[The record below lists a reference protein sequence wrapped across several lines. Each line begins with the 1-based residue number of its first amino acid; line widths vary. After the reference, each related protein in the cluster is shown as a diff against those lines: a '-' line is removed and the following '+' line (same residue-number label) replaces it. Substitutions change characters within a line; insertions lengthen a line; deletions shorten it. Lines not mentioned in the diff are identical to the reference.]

1 MSKKWS
7 AAAAEST
14 CRLCGGGGWSAAQFK
29 CPSYKFD
36 ITKKKFKKLAVFQSD
51 VRKIWMD
58 SRSSLKINSA
68 SAATRQNKYSA
79 ATAACQL
86 KINRLAAAAARRLT
100 RLIRSVIYCSFRQ
113 QRGKPMGFLAAA
125 AYVKVMVGG
134 GGSSRFLAGGSAG
147 DKRRLSRL
155 ERHFFDV
162 FSYICYCL
170 L

>member
-1 MSKKWS
+1 
-7 AAAAEST
+7 
-14 CRLCGGGGWSAAQFK
+14 
-29 CPSYKFD
+29 
-36 ITKKKFKKLAVFQSD
+36 
-51 VRKIWMD
+51 
-58 SRSSLKINSA
+58 
-68 SAATRQNKYSA
+68 
-79 ATAACQL
+79 
-86 KINRLAAAAARRLT
+86 
-100 RLIRSVIYCSFRQ
+100 
-113 QRGKPMGFLAAA
+113 MGFLAAA